1 MKSSVRILFRP
12 VVAVAVLCAACVT
25 QASDAHRLELDKS
38 VGIAVP
44 DGFQYKARLENKT
57 IIGGGPKPFFDKPGD
72 LIEKNTPKFTYL
84 FVAQLFK
91 GIEGHGDVTLI
102 HFKWPVDLAD
112 IRRSIATDL
121 DSLVENEEKVA
132 APGAEG
138 NKLVHRLSLVAR
150 EIGGY
155 AAVDHEVITLRTR
168 DLFSTSPE
176 YHRTLQIFRPDGM
189 IRLDLEYS
197 RRMSPDA
204 EGTPRSWTPKD
215 GSPLLAEPEVARKF
229 DALLRSL
236 EVMAP
241 PQ

>member
-1 MKSSVRILFRP
+1 MRMRFRIP
-12 VVAVAVLCAACVT
+12 AMVVVAATMLCAACVT
-25 QASDAHRLELDKS
+25 LASDSHRLELDKS
-38 VGIAVP
+38 VAISVP
-44 DGFQYKARLENKT
+44 DGFQYKARLENKK
-57 IIGGGPKPFFDKPGD
+57 IIGGGPKPFFDRPGD

-84 FVAQLFK
+84 FVAQLFE
-91 GIEGHGDVTLI
+91 GIEGHADVTLF

-121 DSLVENEEKVA
+121 DSLVENEEEVA
-132 APGAEG
+132 APGSKG
-138 NKLVHRLSLVAR
+138 NKVVHRLSLVAR

-155 AAVDHEVITLRTR
+155 AAVDHEVISLRTQ

-189 IRLDLEYS
+189 IRLDLKYS
-197 RRMSPDA
+197 HSMSPDA

-215 GSPLLAEPEVARKF
+215 GSPLLTEPEVARKF
-229 DALLRSL
+229 DALVRSL